1 MADGDST
8 PLERVLLVEG
18 EDDKH
23 VVLQLCIR
31 LNFEPE
37 FWILNKDGIDNVLSS
52 ISPEIKA
59 EGRKSVGILV
69 DANDDIS
76 NRWAKVTERLRSTGL
91 ELPTISSPEGT
102 IIEGLPRVG
111 IWLMPDNESPG
122 ELEDFVQTM
131 IPTGD
136 PVWPR
141 SQRYVDDIPEEHRRF
156 RPGKVLR
163 SQLHA
168 WLATR
173 RLPGRMGAAIE
184 AEDLDINVESS
195 AKFIAWLQ
203 KLFN

>member
-1 MADGDST
+1 MATGGAT
-8 PLERVLLVEG
+8 PGERVLIVEG

-37 FWILNKDGIDNVLSS
+37 FCIVSKGGIENVLKG
-52 ISPEIKA
+52 ISLDVKA
-59 EGRKSVGILV
+59 PDRKAVGIVV
-69 DANDDIS
+69 DANDDPS
-76 NRWAKVTERLRSTGL
+76 ARWAKVTERLRSAGI
-91 ELPTISSPEGT
+91 EPPNGPKPGGT
-102 IIEGLPRVG
+102 VIDSIPRVG
-111 IWLMPDNESPG
+111 IWLMPDNESAG

-131 IPTGD
+131 IPPD
-136 PVWPR
+136 DQVWPL
-141 SQRYVDDIPEEHRRF
+141 SESYINNIPTEFQRF

-163 SQLHA
+163 AQMYA

-184 AEDLDINVESS
+184 AEDLDINVEGCTN
-195 AKFIAWLQ
+195 FVAWLQ